1 MCMYPDYEY
10 YTNGICK
17 YNGSDILVFID
28 KIDNSLVSKK
38 KHYYLASYCYAVVKG
53 IPDHFIFHL
62 LPALQRFIH

>member
-28 KIDNSLVSKK
+28 KIDNSLVTNN
-38 KHYYLASYCYAVVKG
+38 LET
-53 IPDHFIFHL
+53 L
-62 LPALQRFIH
+62 LSGLLL

>member
-17 YNGSDILVFID
+17 YNGSDILVF
-28 KIDNSLVSKK
+28 KIL
-38 KHYYLASYCYAVVKG
+38 KHYYLASYCNAVVKG

>member
-28 KIDNSLVSKK
+28 KIDNSLVTKN
-38 KHYYLASYCYAVVKG
+38 LET
-53 IPDHFIFHL
+53 L
-62 LPALQRFIH
+62 LSGLLL